1 MGASGPGQLDTSTT
15 VLPPEV
21 QGTLLERPVLLFVE
35 AERLGDVVDLEGT
48 DGEVH
53 GDLDVLGEVAL
64 EATEQPE

>member
-1 MGASGPGQLDTSTT
+1 VHVVDSVELAERDA
-15 VLPPEV
+15 PEV